1 MLRCAPGVD
10 RDRLVEHLHRNG
22 VEAKAYFEPPV
33 HRQPPYA
40 GRDDLVPAPL
50 TVTEE
55 AAASV
60 LIVPFFAAM
69 PLENVDRVVAALKA
83 GVR

>member
-1 MLRCAPGVD
+1 M
-10 RDRLVEHLHRNG
+10 
-22 VEAKAYFEPPV
+22 

-55 AAASV
+55 AAAAV

-69 PLENVDRVVAALKA
+69 PLELVDRVVASLKA
-83 GVR
+83 GLVR

>member
-1 MLRCAPGVD
+1 M
-10 RDRLVEHLHRNG
+10 EST
-22 VEAKAYFEPPV
+22 AYFEPPG

-50 TVTEE
+50 TATEE

-60 LIVPFFAAM
+60 LIVPFYAGM
-69 PLENVDRVVAALKA
+69 PLGDVDRVVSSLRQALA
-83 GVR
+83 R